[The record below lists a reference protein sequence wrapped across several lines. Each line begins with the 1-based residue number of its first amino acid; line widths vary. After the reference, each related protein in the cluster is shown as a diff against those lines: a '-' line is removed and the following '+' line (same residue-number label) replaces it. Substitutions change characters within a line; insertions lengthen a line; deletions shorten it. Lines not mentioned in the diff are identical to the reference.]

1 MKLRVARHT
10 TNLDAIV
17 RFYRDILGLEVLGS
31 FSEHQNYNGVFLG
44 LKGADWHLEFTT
56 SNEPPV
62 HQADEDDL
70 LVFYVS
76 PDKYEVLKNKFA
88 NNNIP
93 KLTPKNPYWDK
104 NGTTYADPDG
114 FGVVLSFLGTS

>member
-31 FSEHQNYNGVFLG
+31 FAEHENYNGVFLG
-44 LKGADWHLEFTT
+44 IKGAGWHLEFTT
-56 SNEPPV
+56 SDEAPV

-76 PDKYEVLKNKFA
+76 PEEYEVLKTKFA
-88 NNNIP
+88 NNNIAELP
-93 KLTPKNPYWDK
+93 AKNPYWSR

-114 FGVVLSFLGTS
+114 FGVVIASVI